1 MGPTQ
6 SDTQPA
12 ELDPVPSVITPWP
25 AASAATTDE
34 AVLTAMRIL
43 IVDDQAFNIAVI
55 SGMLREA
62 GYEDILSTRDPRS
75 VPEVCAAERPDLVL
89 LDFHMPGMTGLDVLR
104 SIANL
109 IHGAESL
116 PVLIVTSDPTA
127 QRRYDCLAAGA
138 RDFLTKPVDQIELLL
153 RVRTHL
159 LTHHLQRHAERRAD
173 ELDDAVRAR
182 TVELEEAR
190 LESLSILA
198 AVSEYHDD
206 DTHQHTQRVGATAA
220 RLAQALGLSKAFVD
234 EIRRAAPLH
243 DLGKVAIPQQ
253 ILLKPGPLTDDERA
267 EMMRHV
273 HFGAQ
278 MLATAR
284 SPILRLAA
292 QIAVSHHERWDGN
305 GYLAGLAGED
315 IPLSGRIT
323 SVADVFDALT
333 HERPYKAAWELER
346 ALEEITAQAGR
357 QFDPVVTDALLELDF
372 DALDEGAASVHG

>member
-1 MGPTQ
+1 MGPTD
-6 SDTQPA
+6 SS
-12 ELDPVPSVITPWP
+12 ELALAPGLIAPWHH
-25 AASAATTDE
+25 ASAATTDE
-34 AVLTAMRIL
+34 EVLTSMRIL

-89 LDFHMPGMTGLDVLR
+89 LDFHMPGMTGLDVLG
-104 SIANL
+104 SIGRL

-116 PVLIVTSDPTA
+116 PALVVTSDPTA
-127 QRRYDCLAAGA
+127 QRRYECLAAGA

-159 LTHHLQRHAERRAD
+159 LTRHLQRHAERRAD

-190 LESLSILA
+190 LESLTILA

-220 RLAQALGLSKAFVD
+220 RLAQVLGMPKSFAT

-273 HFGAQ
+273 HFGAK

-292 QIAVSHHERWDGN
+292 EIAVSHHERWDGN
-305 GYLAGLAGED
+305 GYLAGLTGED

-333 HERPYKAAWELER
+333 HERPYKAAWERER

>member
-1 MGPTQ
+1 MGTP
-6 SDTQPA
+6 
-12 ELDPVPSVITPWP
+12 ELELAPGLIAPWH
-25 AASAATTDE
+25 AASAATTDP

-55 SGMLREA
+55 SGLLREA
-62 GYEDILSTRDPRS
+62 GYQDIVTTRDPRS

-89 LDFHMPGMTGLDVLR
+89 LDFHMPGMTGLDVLG
-104 SIANL
+104 SISGL

-116 PVLIVTSDPTA
+116 PVLIVTSDPTS
-127 QRRYDCLAAGA
+127 QRRHECLAPGA
-138 RDFLTKPVDQIELLL
+138 RDFLTKPIDQIELLL

-159 LTHHLQRHAERRAD
+159 LTRHLQRATERRAD
-173 ELDDAVRAR
+173 DLDDAVRAR

-190 LESLSILA
+190 VESLTILA

-206 DTHQHTQRVGATAA
+206 DTHQHTQRVGAMAA
-220 RLAQALGLSKAFVD
+220 RLGHRLGLAKSFVA

-253 ILLKPGPLTDDERA
+253 ILLKPGPLTDEERA

-273 HFGAQ
+273 HFGAK
-278 MLATAR
+278 MLSTAR

-292 QIAVSHHERWDGN
+292 EIAVSHHERWDGN
-305 GYLAGLAGED
+305 GYLSGLSGAD

-323 SVADVFDALT
+323 AVADVFDALT
-333 HERPYKAAWELER
+333 HERPYKRAWERQR
-346 ALEEITAQAGR
+346 ALAEIASQAGR
-357 QFDPVVTDALLELDF
+357 QFDPAVVEVLLELDF

>member
-1 MGPTQ
+1 MGP
-6 SDTQPA
+6 SEA
-12 ELDPVPSVITPWP
+12 ELELASSLIAPWHH
-25 AASAATTDE
+25 ASAATTDE
-34 AVLTAMRIL
+34 GVLTAMRIL

-62 GYEDILSTRDPRS
+62 GYEDIISTRDPRS
-75 VPEVCAAERPDLVL
+75 VPEACAAERPDLVL
-89 LDFHMPGMTGLDVLR
+89 LDFHMPGMTGLDVLG
-104 SIANL
+104 SISRL

-116 PVLIVTSDPTA
+116 PVLVVTSDPTA
-127 QRRYDCLAAGA
+127 QRRYDCLSAGA

-159 LTHHLQRHAERRAD
+159 LNRHLQRHAERRAD

-190 LESLSILA
+190 LESLTILA

-220 RLAQALGLSKAFVD
+220 RLAQVLGMPNAFVN

-273 HFGAQ
+273 HFGAK

-323 SVADVFDALT
+323 SVADVYDALT
-333 HERPYKAAWELER
+333 HERPYKAAWERER
-346 ALEEITAQAGR
+346 ALEEIVAQAGR
-357 QFDPVVTDALLELDF
+357 QFDPTVTEALLQLDF
-372 DALDEGAASVHG
+372 DALEKGAARVHG

>member
-1 MGPTQ
+1 MGAT
-6 SDTQPA
+6 DL
-12 ELDPVPSVITPWP
+12 ELTPGLSAPWHL
-25 AASAATTDE
+25 ASAATTGE

-62 GYEDILSTRDPRS
+62 GYQDIVSTRDPRS
-75 VPEVCAAERPDLVL
+75 VPEVCGVECPDLVL
-89 LDFHMPGMTGLDVLR
+89 LDFHMPGMTGLDVLG
-104 SIANL
+104 SIAGL
-109 IHGAESL
+109 VHGPQSL
-116 PVLIVTSDPTA
+116 PVLVVTSDPTA

-138 RDFLTKPVDQIELLL
+138 RDFLTKPVDQVELLL

-159 LTHHLQRHAERRAD
+159 LTRHLQLAAERRAD
-173 ELDDAVRAR
+173 DLDEAVRAR

-190 LESLSILA
+190 VESLTILA

-206 DTHQHTQRVGATAA
+206 DTHQHTQRVGVMTA
-220 RLAQALGLSKAFVD
+220 RLAEVLGQPRAFVS
-234 EIRRAAPLH
+234 ELRRAAPLH

-253 ILLKPGPLTDDERA
+253 ILLKPGPLTDEERA
-267 EMMRHV
+267 VMTRHV
-273 HFGAQ
+273 QFGAK

-292 QIAVSHHERWDGN
+292 EVAVSHHERWDGH

-333 HERPYKAAWELER
+333 HERPYKKAWERDR
-346 ALEEITAQAGR
+346 ALEEIASQAGR
-357 QFDPVVTDALLELDF
+357 QFDPAVVEALLALDL
-372 DALDEGAASVHG
+372 DALDESVAAVAA

>member
-1 MGPTQ
+1 MGPAH
-6 SDTQPA
+6 PA
-12 ELDPVPSVITPWP
+12 HPAGLELAPGLSAPWH

-34 AVLTAMRIL
+34 AALTAMRIL

-62 GYEDILSTRDPRS
+62 GYQDIVSTRDPGS

-89 LDFHMPGMTGLDVLR
+89 LDFHMPGMTGLDVLG
-104 SIANL
+104 SITGL
-109 IHGAESL
+109 VHGPESL
-116 PVLIVTSDPTA
+116 PVLVVTSDPTA

-138 RDFLTKPVDQIELLL
+138 RDFLTKPVDEVELLL

-159 LTHHLQRHAERRAD
+159 LTRHLQLAAERRAED
-173 ELDDAVRAR
+173 LDDAVRAR

-190 LESLSILA
+190 VESLSILA

-206 DTHQHTQRVGATAA
+206 DTHQHTQRVGAIAA
-220 RLAQALGLSKAFVD
+220 RLAEVLGLPRSLVS

-253 ILLKPGPLTDDERA
+253 ILLKPGPLTDQERA

-273 HFGAQ
+273 HFGAK

-292 QIAVSHHERWDGN
+292 EIAVSHHERWDGN

-323 SVADVFDALT
+323 AVADVFDALT
-333 HERPYKAAWELER
+333 HERPYKVAWERGR
-346 ALEEITAQAGR
+346 ALDEIAAQAGR
-357 QFDPVVTDALLELDF
+357 QFDPAVAQALLQLDLDALAESV
-372 DALDEGAASVHG
+372 AAVHP

>member
-1 MGPTQ
+1 MGL
-6 SDTQPA
+6 SDLALPPGQIAPWAAT
-12 ELDPVPSVITPWP
+12 SV
-25 AASAATTDE
+25 ATTDE
-34 AVLTAMRIL
+34 TALATMRIL

-55 SGMLREA
+55 SGVLREA
-62 GYEDILSTRDPRS
+62 GYQDIISTRDPRS

-89 LDFHMPGMTGLDVLR
+89 LDFHMPGMTGLDVLD
-104 SIANL
+104 SISDL
-109 IHGAESL
+109 VLGPESL
-116 PVLIVTSDPTA
+116 PVLMVTSDPTA

-138 RDFLTKPVDQIELLL
+138 RDFLTKPIDQIELLL

-159 LTHHLQRHAERRAD
+159 VTHALQRRAERRAD

-182 TVELEEAR
+182 TAELEEAR
-190 LESLSILA
+190 LESLTILA

-220 RLAQALGLSKAFVD
+220 RLAQVLGLPKAFVT

-253 ILLKPGPLTDDERA
+253 ILLKPGPLTDEERE
-267 EMMRHV
+267 EMKRHV
-273 HFGAQ
+273 QFGAK

-284 SPILRLAA
+284 SPVLRLAA
-292 QIAVSHHERWDGN
+292 EIAVSHHERWDGN
-305 GYLAGLAGED
+305 GYLTGLAGED

-333 HERPYKAAWELER
+333 HARPYKAAWERER
-346 ALEEITAQAGR
+346 ALEEIASQAGR
-357 QFDPVVTDALLELDF
+357 QFDPAVVDALLGLDF
-372 DALDEGAASVHG
+372 DAVDPAAGA

>member
-1 MGPTQ
+1 MGI
-6 SDTQPA
+6 S
-12 ELDPVPSVITPWP
+12 ELELAPGLSAPWH
-25 AASAATTDE
+25 AASAATTDA

-43 IVDDQAFNIAVI
+43 IVDDQAFNIAII
-55 SGMLREA
+55 SGLLREA
-62 GYEDILSTRDPRS
+62 GYQDIVTTRDPRS

-89 LDFHMPGMTGLDVLR
+89 LDFHMPAMTGLDVLG
-104 SIANL
+104 SISGL

-159 LTHHLQRHAERRAD
+159 LTRHLQRASERRAD
-173 ELDDAVRAR
+173 DLDDAVRAR

-190 LESLSILA
+190 VESLTILA

-206 DTHQHTQRVGATAA
+206 DTHQHTQRVGVTAA
-220 RLAQALGLSKAFVD
+220 RLAQGLGLTKSSVA

-253 ILLKPGPLTDDERA
+253 ILLKPGPLTDEERA
-267 EMMRHV
+267 VMMRHV
-273 HFGAQ
+273 HFGAK
-278 MLATAR
+278 MLDTAR

-292 QIAVSHHERWDGN
+292 EIAVSHHERWDGN
-305 GYLAGLAGED
+305 GYLAGLSGED

-333 HERPYKAAWELER
+333 HERPYKKAWERER
-346 ALEEITAQAGR
+346 ALEEIGSQAGR
-357 QFDPVVTDALLELDF
+357 QFDPAVVEALLELDF
-372 DALDEGAASVHG
+372 DAPDEGAVSVHG

>member
-1 MGPTQ
+1 
-6 SDTQPA
+6 
-12 ELDPVPSVITPWP
+12 
-25 AASAATTDE
+25 
-34 AVLTAMRIL
+34 MRIL

-55 SGMLREA
+55 SGLLREA
-62 GYEDILSTRDPRS
+62 GYQDIVTTRDPRS
-75 VPEVCAAERPDLVL
+75 VPEVCATERPDLVL
-89 LDFHMPGMTGLDVLR
+89 LDFHMPGMTGLDVLG
-104 SIANL
+104 SIARL

-138 RDFLTKPVDQIELLL
+138 RDFLTKPIDQIELLL

-159 LTHHLQRHAERRAD
+159 LTRHLQRRRRAPRR
-173 ELDDAVRAR
+173 RAR
-182 TVELEEAR
+182 RGRPRAHGRARGGAPGEPHHPRRRLGVPRRRHPPAHAARRRHRGPPGPEAR
-190 LESLSILA
+190 ACRKS
-198 AVSEYHDD
+198 
-206 DTHQHTQRVGATAA
+206 
-220 RLAQALGLSKAFVD
+220 FVA

-253 ILLKPGPLTDDERA
+253 ILLKPGPLTDEERA
-267 EMMRHV
+267 AMMRHV

-284 SPILRLAA
+284 SPVLRLAA
-292 QIAVSHHERWDGN
+292 EIAVTHHERWDGN

-323 SVADVFDALT
+323 AVADVFDALT
-333 HERPYKAAWELER
+333 HERPYKAAWERDR
-346 ALEEITAQAGR
+346 ALEEIASQAGR
-357 QFDPVVTDALLELDF
+357 QFDPAVVAGLLELDF